1 MQPSVLAFGEIL
13 FDVFEGQSCI
23 GGASFNF
30 AAHFSKLG
38 GQSYMASAVGDD
50 SMGNSAL
57 NYADLYKINKDY
69 IAVLPGM
76 STGYCNVTLKNGH
89 PCYELVRN
97 VAYDAI
103 PFMPVRRSFDAV
115 YYGTLAQRD
124 KRSAGTLEHILKN
137 VGHRHAFFDI
147 NIRQDF
153 YTGEIIDKGL
163 QNATILK
170 FSREESFVLGKN
182 ESLEQ
187 ICRWLYGNY
196 PNLNIIIATLDADG
210 AMVYSCAEHKFYYSR
225 RPQALVVSTVGAGDS
240 FSAAFMYN
248 YLLGRKLEECIEGAV
263 ALSEKIVSQKGAV

>member
-1 MQPSVLAFGEIL
+1 MQPCVLAFGVIL
-13 FDVFEGQSCI
+13 FDVFVGQSCI

-187 ICRWLYGNY
+187 ICRRLYGNY

-225 RPQALVVSTVGAGDS
+225 RPQASVVSTVGAGDS

>member
-1 MQPSVLAFGEIL
+1 M
-13 FDVFEGQSCI
+13 
-23 GGASFNF
+23 
-30 AAHFSKLG
+30 
-38 GQSYMASAVGDD
+38 
-50 SMGNSAL
+50 
-57 NYADLYKINKDY
+57 
-69 IAVLPGM
+69 
-76 STGYCNVTLKNGH
+76 
-89 PCYELVRN
+89 

-103 PFMPVRRSFDAV
+103 PFMPVKRSFDAV

-187 ICRWLYGNY
+187 ICRRLYGNY

-225 RPQALVVSTVGAGDS
+225 RPQASVVSTVGAGDS

-248 YLLGRKLEECIEGAV
+248 YLLGRKLEECIEGADC
-263 ALSEKIVSQKGAV
+263 SQRKNSFSKWAPS